1 MQHAPS
7 LLDILAHIPLFV
19 WGILAAIVAMG
30 VRMSRPM
37 TMSTKRVVILPL
49 VWLAFGIWGV
59 NSASGLLS
67 VAGLAWAAGIA
78 SGVAVIRAI
87 GWPGQVSFDAA
98 ADRFQVR
105 GSWVP
110 LGLMLSIFVL
120 KAYAAMTLAMHA
132 GVAHQMGFIAGTS
145 IAFGFLSGCFLGR
158 SINILSARPRGA
170 AAVAV

>member
-59 NSASGLLS
+59 NSASGLFS

-78 SGVAVIRAI
+78 IGVSLIRVI
-87 GWPGQVSFDAA
+87 GWPGQVNFDTAT
-98 ADRFQVR
+98 DRFHVR
-105 GSWVP
+105 GSWFP
-110 LGLMLSIFVL
+110 LVVMLSIFVL
-120 KAYAAMTLAMHA
+120 KAYAAMTLAMHPA
-132 GVAHQMGFIAGTS
+132 VAHQMAFVAGTS
-145 IAFGFLSGCFLGR
+145 VAFGLLSGCFLGR
-158 SINILSARPRGA
+158 SINILSARPRGTG
-170 AAVAV
+170 AVAV

>member
-37 TMSTKRVVILPL
+37 TMAPKRVVVVPL
-49 VWLAFGIWGV
+49 IWLAFGIWGV
-59 NSASGLLS
+59 NSTSGLFS
-67 VAGLAWAAGIA
+67 VAGLAWAVGIA
-78 SGVAVIRAI
+78 TGITVIRGI

-98 ADRFQVR
+98 TDRFHVG
-105 GSWVP
+105 GSWFP
-110 LGLMLSIFVL
+110 LVVMLSIFVM
-120 KAYAAMTLAMHA
+120 KAYVGITLAVHPD
-132 GVAHQMGFIAGTS
+132 VAHQIGFIVVTS
-145 IAFGFLSGCFLGR
+145 AAFGLLSGCFLGR
-158 SINILSARPRGA
+158 SINILSARPRGV